1 MEPKFDFSHFM
12 NRKLWK
18 QKDAASIIGVSGGL
32 VGMWASNKA
41 VPSYEK
47 IVKLIDNGIS
57 AEELFGKECADRL
70 LQNSVG
76 LPLQLPPE
84 IANDPDFQKGLQ
96 QSIDAKVS
104 AAVKAELAALKSK
117 GLL

>member
-57 AEELFGKECADRL
+57 AEELFGKELAEKL
-70 LQNSVG
+70 ILNSSAIS
-76 LPLQLPPE
+76 LSSK
-84 IANDPDFQKGLQ
+84 IANDPETSAGQ
-96 QSIDAKVS
+96 QQ
-104 AAVKAELAALKSK
+104 ALKDIESK
-117 GLL
+117 IERITATLKAKGIDL